1 MFGGY
6 NTLSQNVFISGDP
19 AANEDYIIFV
29 APKACQITGVKATVT
44 NTVAASTANYFDL
57 ALYNGGSSAGTALG
71 VVAGT
76 LLGTVGWAALTPNSF
91 TITNGTMAANE
102 VLKLRYSE
110 TGTGTFGSMLLSID
124 YVLGVG

>member
-1 MFGGY
+1 MFGAY
-6 NTLSQNVFISGDP
+6 NVQTATVFLAYDP

-29 APKACQITGVKATVT
+29 APKALEIKGVKATVT

-57 ALYNGGSSAGTALG
+57 ALYNGGATAGTALG

-76 LLGTVGWAALTPNSF
+76 LLGTAGWVALTPNSF
-91 TITNGTMAANE
+91 TVTNGTMAANE